1 MEKTTALQPSQRV
14 NKYAG
19 VLFSYTSV
27 RISDS
32 AAAEDIVQETFLS
45 AWKARDTYQGQASQK
60 NWLYAICKN
69 KIIDYY
75 RRQSSGIA
83 KMVVGEENKYFD
95 EAEHRAPETQPK
107 EWGINYP
114 QLIETKEFYTVPENV
129 SKN

>member
-1 MEKTTALQPSQRV
+1 MEKTIALQPSHWV

-45 AWKARDTYQGQASQK
+45 ACKVRDTYQGQASEK

-69 KIIDYY
+69 KIIDHY

-95 EAEHRAPETQPK
+95 EAEHWAPETQPK
-107 EWGINYP
+107 EWGINYS
-114 QLIETKEFYTVPENV
+114 QWIETKNFIPCR
-129 SKN
+129 KM

>member
-45 AWKARDTYQGQASQK
+45 AWKARDTYQGQASEK

-69 KIIDYY
+69 QIIDYY
-75 RRQSSGIA
+75 RR
-83 KMVVGEENKYFD
+83 
-95 EAEHRAPETQPK
+95 
-107 EWGINYP
+107 
-114 QLIETKEFYTVPENV
+114 
-129 SKN
+129 

>member
-60 NWLYAICKN
+60 NWLYAICNN

-95 EAEHRAPETQPK
+95 EAEHRAPENQPK
-107 EWGINYP
+107 EWGINYSQP
-114 QLIETKEFYTVPENV
+114 IETKEFYNVPENV